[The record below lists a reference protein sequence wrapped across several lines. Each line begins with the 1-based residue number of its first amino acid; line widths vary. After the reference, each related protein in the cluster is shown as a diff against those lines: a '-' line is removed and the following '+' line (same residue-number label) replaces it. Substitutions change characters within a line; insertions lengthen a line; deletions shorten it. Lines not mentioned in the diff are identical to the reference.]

1 MFDTPVPLSHPLFT
15 FYPPLETAILGIVSI
30 PHSGE
35 EVPEEFKPYLCAD
48 LATMREDVDFKVH
61 ELVDIEALQKSG
73 VGVIVAHVHR
83 VCVDLN
89 RAEDNCVMFWKENTK
104 GIPLIGKEFGR
115 AEEEFFIRKF
125 HKPFFEIYESLI
137 RDFSK
142 KLNKRLPVV
151 DLHSMPSKPTAYH
164 MKQNPHQKTYRAD
177 FCVSDQHGK
186 TCSPDFIEFFAT
198 DLKNTGRSVAI
209 NDPYI
214 GGYVTTFV
222 NRFETE
228 NIQIE
233 INRSIYMDE
242 AKKELLAPLVPK
254 LKADLTQVL
263 INGLSKFSK

>member
-1 MFDTPVPLSHPLFT
+1 MFDTPTPPTHPLFT
-15 FYPPLETAILGIVSI
+15 FYPPLHSEVCGIVSI

-35 EVPEEFKPYLCAD
+35 DIPEEFKPFLLAD
-48 LATMREDVDFKVH
+48 LNVMREDVDYKVH
-61 ELVDIEALQKSG
+61 ELVDIETLQKNG
-73 VGVIVAHVHR
+73 IGVIVAHIHR
-83 VCVDLN
+83 VCLDLN
-89 RAEDNCVMFWKENTK
+89 RSEENCVMFWKQNTK
-104 GIPLIGKEFGR
+104 GVPLIGKDLTKE
-115 AEEEFFIRKF
+115 EEEFFVRKF

-142 KLNKRLPVV
+142 KLGKRLPVV

-164 MKQNPHQKTYRAD
+164 MKQNPNQKTYRAD

-186 TCSPDFIEFFAT
+186 TCAPEYIHFFAEK
-198 DLKNTGRSVAI
+198 LKNTEHSVAI

-242 AKKELLAPLVPK
+242 EKKELIPSLVSLLKPK
-254 LKADLTQVL
+254 LTQVL
-263 INGLSKFSK
+263 IDGMKRFSK